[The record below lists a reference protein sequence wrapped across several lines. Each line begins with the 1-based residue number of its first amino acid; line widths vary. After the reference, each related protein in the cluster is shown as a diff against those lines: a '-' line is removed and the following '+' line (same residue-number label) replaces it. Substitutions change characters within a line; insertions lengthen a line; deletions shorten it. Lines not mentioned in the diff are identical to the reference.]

1 MVSAQTPAPETYAGD
16 FWTRP
21 RLTGDWG
28 GFRDQMAKRGVAL
41 DVDWLQT
48 LQGVMSGGKDQ
59 DAGYWGTFEYT
70 LSLDSQKMGLWP
82 GAFLTAYGMSSYGST
97 VLKDSGALIPVN
109 LAGILPAVA
118 VDEPASALM
127 QLTFAQFRVNATLLN
142 APISAWGGTLIFIPM
157 EGSLVTLGV
166 LDPNGTP
173 LDNSRPEPRPPD
185 RAARRQEDGQL
196 ERRPQGRRHR
206 GDRRRARLR
215 ALLKGQPPIMTRR
228 NDPVKRLVRT
238 PLALALAALLGGCA
252 STGTAPATTTTL
264 DKIKSTKTILLG
276 YRDSSVPFSFAD
288 QSRAPAGYQVD
299 LCRRVVEDLRR
310 DLKLPDLEPKWVP
323 VTVESR
329 MGAVTSG
336 AIDVE
341 CGSTTNTLSRQEQV
355 DFSLTTFITGASL
368 LALSGRDIS
377 EIGGIRIAVIPG
389 TTTDQIIKDG
399 IARGGAGASQA
410 QLLAVKDHA
419 EGLAALVNRTADVY
433 ATDRAI
439 LIGLV
444 LSTPDPQRFALL
456 DRFLSY
462 EPYALMIRRGDPAFR
477 LAVNRSLARLYRSG
491 DIMEIYR
498 KWFGQWG
505 PPSALTIGMYAIEG
519 LPE

>member
-1 MVSAQTPAPETYAGD
+1 M
-16 FWTRP
+16 
-21 RLTGDWG
+21 
-28 GFRDQMAKRGVAL
+28 
-41 DVDWLQT
+41 
-48 LQGVMSGGKDQ
+48 
-59 DAGYWGTFEYT
+59 
-70 LSLDSQKMGLWP
+70 
-82 GAFLTAYGMSSYGST
+82 
-97 VLKDSGALIPVN
+97 
-109 LAGILPAVA
+109 
-118 VDEPASALM
+118 
-127 QLTFAQFRVNATLLN
+127 
-142 APISAWGGTLIFIPM
+142 
-157 EGSLVTLGV
+157 
-166 LDPNGTP
+166 
-173 LDNSRPEPRPPD
+173 
-185 RAARRQEDGQL
+185 
-196 ERRPQGRRHR
+196 
-206 GDRRRARLR
+206 
-215 ALLKGQPPIMTRR
+215 
-228 NDPVKRLVRT
+228 KRLVRT

-252 STGTAPATTTTL
+252 STGAGTAPATTTTL

-377 EIGGIRIAVIPG
+377 EMGGIRIAVIPG

-419 EGLAALVNRTADVY
+419 EGLARPRQP
-433 ATDRAI
+433 DR
-439 LIGLV
+439 GCV
-444 LSTPDPQRFALL
+444 RD
-456 DRFLSY
+456 
-462 EPYALMIRRGDPAFR
+462 
-477 LAVNRSLARLYRSG
+477 
-491 DIMEIYR
+491 
-498 KWFGQWG
+498 
-505 PPSALTIGMYAIEG
+505 
-519 LPE
+519 